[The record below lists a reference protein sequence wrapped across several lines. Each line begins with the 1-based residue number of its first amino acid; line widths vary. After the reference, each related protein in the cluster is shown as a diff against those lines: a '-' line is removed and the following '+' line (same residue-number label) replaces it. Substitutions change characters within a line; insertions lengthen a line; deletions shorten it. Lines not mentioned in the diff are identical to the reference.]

1 MVKLTRRRWG
11 LGRSGPI
18 SSVRQ
23 NLLSKAGKCRE
34 WRATA
39 VAAAEKSGEPPK
51 LIADQKDEA
60 DSAVGAST
68 QQPSL

>member
-39 VAAAEKSGEPPK
+39 VAAAEK

-60 DSAVGAST
+60 DSAVGAYT